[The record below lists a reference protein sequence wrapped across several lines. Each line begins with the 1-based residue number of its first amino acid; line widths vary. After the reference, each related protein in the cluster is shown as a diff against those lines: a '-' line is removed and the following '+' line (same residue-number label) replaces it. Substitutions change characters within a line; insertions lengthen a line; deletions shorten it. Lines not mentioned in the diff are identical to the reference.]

1 MKRILITGANSF
13 VGTNIERWLMRQP
26 DCYQVDTVDT
36 MNDAW
41 KQADFSWYDVVFH
54 VAGIAHVDPKPE
66 MAPLYYKV
74 NRDLAIE
81 VATWARDHGVKQ
93 FIYMSSGIVYKVSKS
108 LKGDVR
114 TPETIPNPNDF
125 YGDSK
130 LQAERG
136 VVNVNLNADGN
147 PNPNGNDDLN
157 GNDNDNLNGNLD
169 GDDNLNADVN
179 LNLNPNP
186 NLNLDGNLYGDGMKV
201 CILRP
206 PMIYGPGSK
215 GNFLRL
221 GWLAT
226 KTPVFPEWHNK
237 RSMLYIDNL
246 AEFVRQIIDREMSG
260 TFFPQNAELVDTV
273 EIVKY
278 FAKKYHHRIWISRIF
293 NPLVWL
299 ASFFLPQV
307 PKMFADCYYVPE
319 MSKYEFDYQI
329 VSFEDSLKR
338 LEITDANRRMK

>member
-13 VGTNIERWLMRQP
+13 VGINVERWLMRQP

-41 KQADFSWYDVVFH
+41 KQADFSRYDVVFH

-81 VATWARDHGVKQ
+81 VAKCAKDKGVKQ

-114 TPETIPNPNDF
+114 TPDTLPNPNDF

-136 VVNVNLNADGN
+136 VVNVNLNADVNPN
-147 PNPNGNDDLN
+147 PNPNGNLN
-157 GNDNDNLNGNLD
+157 
-169 GDDNLNADVN
+169 
-179 LNLNPNP
+179 
-186 NLNLDGNLYGDGMKV
+186 GDGMKV

-273 EIVKY
+273 EIVRY

-329 VSFEDSLKR
+329 VSFEDSLKK

>member
-13 VGTNIERWLMRQP
+13 VGTNVERWLMRQP

-41 KQADFSWYDVVFH
+41 KQADFSRYDVVFH
-54 VAGIAHVDPKPE
+54 VAGIAHVDPKQE

-81 VATWARDHGVKQ
+81 VATCARDKGVKQ

-114 TPETIPNPNDF
+114 TPDTIPNPNDF

-136 VVNVNLNADGN
+136 VVNVNLNADVN
-147 PNPNGNDDLN
+147 P
-157 GNDNDNLNGNLD
+157 NLNG
-169 GDDNLNADVN
+169 NLNADVN
-179 LNLNPNP
+179 LNFNP
-186 NLNLDGNLYGDGMKV
+186 NLNLNLNGNDNLNGDGMKV

-260 TFFPQNAELVDTV
+260 TFFPQNAEQVDTV
-273 EIVKY
+273 EIVRY